1 MNLHTNYKDLTC
13 AILYDIFYLF
23 LRMQIEDPWNVDTL
37 EEFLYYC
44 CPECKDE
51 RIQNKADFIKHALEE
66 HPKSKVSV
74 TKIIQVKKE
83 NPSELDQGQ
92 NLSDGIDIKT
102 FENECDIEY
111 FVKRENNEYW
121 DWHNSET
128 KHNIKTELFF
138 ENEDQ
143 SIDQCDDSIVPE
155 VILNDLQCNSC
166 GLSFSK
172 ADNLKRHILRI
183 HEKRKDFKCDSCG
196 REFFDAKSLKN
207 HINRIHEGQK
217 DYKCDSCA
225 KEFFEAT
232 HLHSA

>member
-1 MNLHTNYKDLTC
+1 MNLHINYKDLTC
-13 AILYDIFYLF
+13 AILYDMFYLF

-111 FVKRENNEYW
+111 FVKSETNEHW
-121 DWHNSET
+121 DWHSSET
-128 KHNIKTELFF
+128 KHYIKAE
-138 ENEDQ
+138 
-143 SIDQCDDSIVPE
+143 SS
-155 VILNDLQCNSC
+155 
-166 GLSFSK
+166 
-172 ADNLKRHILRI
+172 LR
-183 HEKRKDFKCDSCG
+183 FV
-196 REFFDAKSLKN
+196 
-207 HINRIHEGQK
+207 
-217 DYKCDSCA
+217 
-225 KEFFEAT
+225 T
-232 HLHSA
+232 